1 MLFINNIILL
11 HTSQMS
17 AILPFPLS
25 RPGQIIVI
33 TSNARKVQDASA
45 VFDISLPLKGDDVEE
60 IQNTPIY
67 VAINKVREI
76 FKKHEQACL
85 CEDTSFGLPAEF
97 YLAKKTK
104 HIFPALIK
112 HLIDACKVGGG
123 ELVVALNAIS
133 PGHTLYEYT
142 STVAFCDGIRD
153 ILFQCIMTGTI
164 RHGDG
169 KGDIDPYF
177 VSISYTVVRI
187 EDGVSVTL
195 VQDQQVDNPDQKTIG
210 EQPENRAYVHPR
222 YFSLGAAKSW
232 LEENGY
238 TIEGAD
244 SASP

>member
-1 MLFINNIILL
+1 M
-11 HTSQMS
+11 
-17 AILPFPLS
+17 
-25 RPGQIIVI
+25 
-33 TSNARKVQDASA
+33 D
-45 VFDISLPLKGDDVEE
+45 E
-60 IQNTPIY
+60 IQNTPIC
-67 VAINKVREI
+67 VAIDKVRKI
-76 FKKHEQACL
+76 FIKYEQACL
-85 CEDTSFGLPAEF
+85 CEDTGLGLPAEF
-97 YLAKKTK
+97 YLAKKK
-104 HIFPALIK
+104 EPVFPALIK
-112 HLIDACKVGGG
+112 HLIDACKAGGG
-123 ELVVALNAIS
+123 ALVFALNAIS

>member
-1 MLFINNIILL
+1 MILINNIILS

-17 AILPFPLS
+17 AILPSPPTPS
-25 RPGQIIVI
+25 KQVIVI
-33 TSNARKVQDASA
+33 TSNARKVADASA
-45 VFDISLPLKGDDVEE
+45 VFDICLPLEGDDVDE
-60 IQNTPIY
+60 IQNTAER
-67 VAINKVREI
+67 VAIDKVWEF
-76 FKKHEQACL
+76 FKKHRSCL
-85 CEDTSFGLPAEF
+85 CEDTGFGLPAAA
-97 YLAKKTK
+97 YLAKKK
-104 HIFPALIK
+104 KPIFPALIK

-142 STVAFCDGIRD
+142 STVAFCDGVRVV
-153 ILFQCIMTGTI
+153 LFQCIMTGTI

-177 VSISYTVVRI
+177 VPISFTLVRI

-195 VQDQQVDNPDQKTIG
+195 IQDQQVDNPGQKTIG
-210 EQPENRAYVHPR
+210 EQPDNRPNVHPR
-222 YFSLGAAKSW
+222 YFALRSSKDW

-238 TIEGAD
+238 TIKGAD